1 MGENDSPRATVFKCY
16 QDFIAAYPTS
26 EWADDARKRMIEI
39 AEELADR
46 GKPEYMAIVKA
57 MDKTSDEEVAIAALE
72 ALRDVG
78 DDNALDS
85 LLDLYGQSQEGK
97 LRSRII
103 HVLGGFEN
111 PKALQKLVEISKT
124 DGSPEL
130 RRRALAALGETRQAE
145 AVPVLKDAAQ
155 NAARSPCG
163 ERRSRPWRTSKIR
176 ASSPSSDRS
185 PCRARTPS
193 SVVWLWTVWAIC
205 ANRAVTRPSSR
216 SSERPRTRRSGAG
229 PSTPW
234 RTRKSRRPA

>member
-1 MGENDSPRATVFKCY
+1 MKETTGHVGTKALLTAGFIVFLALGPAALSVFPAADPQTEDARKFQAVYSLIMEEQWEEAATALDGFLAAYPRSPWTDDARFWKCYVMGENDSPRATVFKCY

-103 HVLGGFEN
+103 HVLGEFDN
-111 PKALQKLVEISKT
+111 PK
-124 DGSPEL
+124 
-130 RRRALAALGETRQAE
+130 
-145 AVPVLKDAAQ
+145 
-155 NAARSPCG
+155 
-163 ERRSRPWRTSKIR
+163 
-176 ASSPSSDRS
+176 
-185 PCRARTPS
+185 
-193 SVVWLWTVWAIC
+193 
-205 ANRAVTRPSSR
+205 
-216 SSERPRTRRSGAG
+216 
-229 PSTPW
+229 
-234 RTRKSRRPA
+234 